1 MKDKCLIAFEIAY
14 DQAEDLDKL
23 TNKYLKDVKTIVKK
37 DLQGRDRIFLILK
50 NLQ

>member
-1 MKDKCLIAFEIAY
+1 MKDNCLIAFEIGY